1 MPYFSKSITT
11 AANKSKANA
20 DKTPFL
26 LTPGVIHR
34 VDVRIPPGSEGL
46 LHCHINHGIYQ
57 IAPTRDGDF
66 HGDDERISYREHYD
80 LGGGPFE
87 LTLHT
92 WNEDDTFPHE
102 IILGFGVLPRWLMLP
117 FTVAN
122 KISNAFKSL
131 IGKEQEV

>member
-11 AANKSKANA
+11 AANKSEGEVEPEKL
-20 DKTPFL
+20 L

-46 LHCHINHGIYQ
+46 LHCHINHDIYQ

-66 HGDDERISYREHYD
+66 HGDDERVNYREHYD
-80 LGGGPFE
+80 LGGGPYE
-87 LTLHT
+87 LTIHT
-92 WNEDDTFPHE
+92 WNEDDLYPHE
-102 IILGFGVLPRWLMLP
+102 IILGFGVLPGWVLLP
-117 FTVAN
+117 FAIAN
-122 KISNAFKSL
+122 KINQAFKAL